1 MNYVVIMFAFALLC
15 GVLSM
20 LFFSGR
26 GAKLIAGYNTS
37 TPEQRARYDERKLC
51 RAMGLVMVGA
61 FFALGTMALAELAR
75 MQGAISCDL
84 SVWVTLMAVFAMAVG
99 IFFGIRR
106 MNTTCLRQP

>member
-75 MQGAISCDL
+75 MQGAISVIYRFGLRSWRFSRWL
-84 SVWVTLMAVFAMAVG
+84 SESSLASGA
-99 IFFGIRR
+99 
-106 MNTTCLRQP
+106 

>member
-1 MNYVVIMFAFALLC
+1 MNYVVIMIACALLC
-15 GVLSM
+15 GGLSM

-26 GAKLIAGYNTS
+26 GATLIAGNNTS

-75 MQGAISCDL
+75 MQGAISRDL